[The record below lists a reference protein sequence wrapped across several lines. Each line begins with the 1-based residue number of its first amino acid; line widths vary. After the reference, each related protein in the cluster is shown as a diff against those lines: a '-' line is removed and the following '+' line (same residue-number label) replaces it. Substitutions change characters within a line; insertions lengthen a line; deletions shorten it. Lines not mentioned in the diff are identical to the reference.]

1 MQRWPLLIAGTV
13 FSCQPY
19 GPSHSVLDTILVT
32 ALHEPTEPDEPV
44 EPDEPDEPVEP
55 VEPAPKARAKR
66 VDAEPVDVEPVDAE
80 PVDVVELCCDV
91 PTGLCSRGGPCG
103 SSTSAVIQCPAAS
116 IRVLDSDL
124 DILMCVY

>member
-32 ALHEPTEPDEPV
+32 ELYEPAEPTEPDEPV
-44 EPDEPDEPVEP
+44 EPVEPIEPVEP
-55 VEPAPKARAKR
+55 EPKARAKR
-66 VDAEPVDVEPVDAE
+66 VDAEPVEPVEAIE
-80 PVDVVELCCDV
+80 TVEMCCDV

-103 SSTSAVIQCPAAS
+103 SSTSAVVQCPVAS

-124 DILMCVY
+124 DILMCVD